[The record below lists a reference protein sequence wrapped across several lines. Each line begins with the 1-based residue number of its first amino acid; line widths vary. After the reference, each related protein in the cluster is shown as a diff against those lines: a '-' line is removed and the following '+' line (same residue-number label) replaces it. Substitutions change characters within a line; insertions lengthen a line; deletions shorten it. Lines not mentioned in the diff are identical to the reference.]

1 MKINIKR
8 ERYIV
13 VDTETNEIFTGF
25 HKYFRFVPVTE
36 LKDRPLK
43 TYTTVNK
50 AKLSVERALY
60 DEDVKQAFKTGKYKV
75 VKVVESLVQID

>member
-8 ERYIV
+8 ERYAVI
-13 VDTETNEIFTGF
+13 DTENDKIFTGF

-75 VKVVESLVQID
+75 VKVVESLVEV